1 MTNSKLIYIEDDQ
14 ILGNLITQALVDYGF
29 EIDFR
34 TTLNGLQES
43 LASMLPD
50 LLILDIE
57 VNNQSCLDILPA
69 IRSQY
74 PQLPIIIASSHT
86 NGAKIIR
93 SYDAGANHYIKK
105 PYDVTELVFQ
115 IQNLLQQSEKQL
127 PAIWKIGTYQVDTRK
142 QLLEEIWG
150 NDSSEES
157 LNNIISQLRKNP
169 GQTNTFISVHTRYW
183 IPIGFLTGPIKLAPN
198 IDTTNSPNLQRSLPN
213 AYE

>member
-93 SYDAGANHYIKK
+93 SYDAGANHYI
-105 PYDVTELVFQ
+105 
-115 IQNLLQQSEKQL
+115 
-127 PAIWKIGTYQVDTRK
+127 
-142 QLLEEIWG
+142 
-150 NDSSEES
+150 
-157 LNNIISQLRKNP
+157 LNSATL
-169 GQTNTFISVHTRYW
+169 
-183 IPIGFLTGPIKLAPN
+183 
-198 IDTTNSPNLQRSLPN
+198 
-213 AYE
+213 